1 MTTQH
6 TWHARRGRDRYRMG
20 VIDMTIPDYPD
31 VPGAYEAYDP
41 DRCPMC
47 GDEDCEGCDADPEP
61 DDYYPEEDEGK

>member
-1 MTTQH
+1 
-6 TWHARRGRDRYRMG
+6 MG